1 MKFGYTIIY
10 RSDVF
15 EFNAKPLEQD
25 TLLAQIGR

>member
-15 EFNAKPLEQD
+15 EFNASPLEQD
-25 TLLAQIGR
+25 ALLFEIGR